1 METIEAIY
9 EHGVF
14 RPIRPVSLPENCRV
28 HVIPQE
34 KNGLQAENG
43 ELKQDLDAIYAVMA
57 ERFNSGQHDVAER
70 HNEHQ
75 P

>member
-1 METIEAIY
+1 METIEAVY

-14 RPIRPVSLPENCRV
+14 RPLAPVSLPENCRV
-28 HVIPQE
+28 HVIPQ
-34 KNGLQAENG
+34 AANG
-43 ELKQDLDAIYAVMA
+43 ELKQDLDAIYAVMS
-57 ERFNSGQHDVAER
+57 ERFNSGEHDVAER